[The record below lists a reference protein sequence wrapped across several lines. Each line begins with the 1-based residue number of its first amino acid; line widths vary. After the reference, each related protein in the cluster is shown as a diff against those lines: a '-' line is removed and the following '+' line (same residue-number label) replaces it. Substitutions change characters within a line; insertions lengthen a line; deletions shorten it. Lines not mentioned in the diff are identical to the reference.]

1 MLEIAL
7 NFFMSKKCYLC
18 GKTIDKNDFKFM
30 CTSCFNKLK
39 MLEKDYYK
47 IEKRNNVL
55 VEYLFIFEYKYY
67 IRKLILSYKF
77 FNKPY
82 LGKVFSEIIIKNK
95 KICQKIKSYD
105 IIIPVPMSKEGKKK
119 RGYNQTEIISKIIS
133 QNIGIK
139 YNKNILLKSKNIK
152 RQSLLDRK
160 ERLINV
166 KNAYMVNNKF
176 EEYLFDKKIIIFD
189 DIYTTGAT
197 INECLNIT
205 ALKGVKE
212 ILVVILA
219 KD

>member
-7 NFFMSKKCYLC
+7 NFFMSKKCYIC
-18 GKTIDKNDFKFM
+18 GKIIKNNINKTM
-30 CTSCFNKLK
+30 CRNCFIRLK
-39 MLEKDYYK
+39 GLEKDYCK
-47 IEKRNNVL
+47 IEKRDNVL
-55 VEYLFIFEYKYY
+55 IEYLFIFEYKDY

-105 IIIPVPMSKEGKKK
+105 IIIPVPMSKDGKKK
-119 RGYNQTEIISKIIS
+119 RGYNQTEIISKYIS
-133 QNIGIK
+133 QNIGIE

-176 EEYLFDKKIIIFD
+176 DEYLYDKKIIIFD

-205 ALKGVKE
+205 TLKGVKE

>member
-18 GKTIDKNDFKFM
+18 DKSIENNINNTM
-30 CTSCFNKLK
+30 CRKCFSKLK
-39 MLEKDYYK
+39 GLEKDYYK
-47 IEKRNNVL
+47 IEKRENVL
-55 VEYLFIFEYKYY
+55 VEYLFVLEYKDF

-77 FNKPY
+77 FNKSY
-82 LGKVFSEIIIKNK
+82 LGKVFGEIIIKNK

-105 IIIPVPMSKEGKKK
+105 IIIPIPMSKDGKKK
-119 RGYNQTEIISKIIS
+119 RGYNQTEIISKFIS
-133 QNIGIK
+133 QNIGIE

-160 ERLINV
+160 ERLNNV

-176 EEYLFDKKIIIFD
+176 DEYLYDKKIIIFD

-197 INECLNIT
+197 VNECLNIT
-205 ALKGVKE
+205 MLKGVKE